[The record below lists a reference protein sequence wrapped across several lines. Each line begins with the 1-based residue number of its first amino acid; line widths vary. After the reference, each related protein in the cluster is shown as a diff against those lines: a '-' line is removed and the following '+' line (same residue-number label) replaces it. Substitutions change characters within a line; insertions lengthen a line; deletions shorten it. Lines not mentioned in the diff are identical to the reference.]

1 MSDLPPPG
9 DPPPP
14 SNLPQP
20 SVPPPPS
27 DLPPRDPNLTADLPR
42 RRLHP
47 LSPFLH
53 SARQLVVLIAVISW
67 QGFAQLGLARFLGVV
82 VLLLLGAI
90 AFSVVTWLFTGYEVV
105 GRELRIYEG
114 TLSRRTRAIPLERL
128 QSVEVVRPLLA
139 QLTGLAELRLE
150 VVGGGKAEAPL
161 AYLTVAEAGALRT
174 HLLEL
179 ATGKREAA
187 AESASDEGPPQ
198 RVLYAADDEDLLV
211 SQAMTPEVI
220 FLPLAATFVI
230 VQFALSDSFGFIA
243 IASTITALIGV
254 LVRPLR
260 RVTRN
265 WRCTLTVGG
274 EGIAE
279 RLHIRR
285 GLTET
290 RNQVVPAHRIQAVT
304 VTWPL
309 LWRPKRWL
317 RVTLDIA
324 AQGGQGGESEE
335 QEATTLLPVAR
346 LEQAR
351 AIVPWCL
358 PRVGGDLAPVDIGAL
373 PLTGVPERAKWV
385 VPLARRVLAAGLTP
399 HVFATVDGL
408 LTRRLRLVPYARI
421 QSVRVRQGPLQRRLD
436 LATVYVDVAGAPA
449 AAATERDV
457 AEAYELARELTE
469 RARTARR

>member
-1 MSDLPPPG
+1 MSELPEH
-9 DPPPP
+9 
-14 SNLPQP
+14 S
-20 SVPPPPS
+20 
-27 DLPPRDPNLTADLPR
+27 DLPR

-53 SARQLVVLIAVISW
+53 SARQLVVLVAVISW
-67 QGFAQLGLARFLGVV
+67 QGYAQLGFARFLGVV
-82 VLLLLGAI
+82 VVLLLGAI

-114 TLSRRTRAIPLERL
+114 TISRKTRAIPLERL

-161 AYLTVAEAGALRT
+161 AYLTVAEAAALRT

-179 ATGKREAA
+179 ATGERERPADG
-187 AESASDEGPPQ
+187 EVGEGPPQ
-198 RVLYAADDEDLLV
+198 PVLYAADDETLLL
-211 SQAMTPEVI
+211 SQAMTPEVL
-220 FLPLAATFVI
+220 FLPLAATAVI
-230 VQFALSDSFGFIA
+230 VQFALSGSFGFIA
-243 IASTITALIGV
+243 IASTVTALIGV

-274 EGIAE
+274 EGPAE

-290 RNQVVPAHRIQAVT
+290 RSQVVPAHRVQAVT

-324 AQGGQGGESEE
+324 AQGGQGGEGDD
-335 QEATTLLPVAR
+335 QEATTLLPVAD
-346 LEQAR
+346 LDQAR

-358 PRVGGDLAPVDIGAL
+358 PRAGGELAPVDIAAL
-373 PLTGVPERAKWV
+373 PLSGVPERAKWV
-385 VPLARRVLAAGLTP
+385 VPLARRALAAGLTP

-421 QSVRVRQGPLQRRLD
+421 QSVRVQQGPLQRRLG
-436 LATVYVDVAGAPA
+436 LATVHVDVAGAPA
-449 AAATERDV
+449 ASAAERDL
-457 AEAYELARELTE
+457 AEAYELAQKLTT
-469 RARTARR
+469 RARAARLSPAA